1 MAEGR
6 GCPAMTDR
14 VVSYK
19 YPLIKPD
26 LGEKELEEVRKVF
39 SSGWLTQGPYVEKFE
54 REIAKY
60 VGARHAVAVT
70 SCTTALYLCLKALGI
85 KQNDKVVV
93 PDFTFPAT
101 ANAVVE
107 LGGRPILVD
116 VNEECGLD
124 LNELRKVLSVHR
136 DVNAVMLVHPFGHA
150 LNVKLYKE
158 VISDL
163 GLSIPMIEDAATALG
178 STFNGRFAGNM
189 AECGCF
195 SFHPRKLVAIGEGG
209 MIVLNDDEMYEKLR
223 ILRDHG
229 RNREGVFIFNS
240 LNFRMS
246 DVQATIGLV
255 QFRKLEERIGRRRR
269 LAELYHKLIEDI
281 IPYARPLREKEGC
294 RSTYQSYVIRFPR
307 EFSEHQ
313 DTIINKLRR
322 EFSIEAQIGT
332 YALHMEPAF
341 RSFVGS
347 GGFPNSELLRKTTL
361 TLPLYE
367 SMEYED
373 MEYIVNSVAEVCRSC
388 LKR

>member
-1 MAEGR
+1 MADGAV
-6 GCPAMTDR
+6 P
-14 VVSYK
+14 YK

-26 LGEKELEEVRKVF
+26 LGEEELEEVRKVF
-39 SSGWLTQGPYVEKFE
+39 SSGWLTQGPYIEKFE
-54 REIAKY
+54 REIAEY
-60 VGARHAVAVT
+60 VGAKYAVAVT
-70 SCTTALYLCLKALGI
+70 SCTTALYLCLKALNVRQG
-85 KQNDKVVV
+85 DKVVV

-116 VNEECGLD
+116 INEEYGLD
-124 LNELRKVLSVHR
+124 LNELRKVLYVNR
-136 DVNAVMLVHPFGHA
+136 DIKAVILVHPFGHA
-150 LNVKLYKE
+150 LNVESYREIAL
-158 VISDL
+158 DA
-163 GLSIPMIEDAATALG
+163 GLSIPIIEDAATALG
-178 STFNGRFAGNM
+178 STFNGKFAGNM

-229 RNREGVFIFNS
+229 RNREGVFVLNS

-246 DVQATIGLV
+246 DVQAAIGLV
-255 QFRKLEERIGRRRR
+255 QFSKLEEKIEKRRR

-281 IPYARPLREKEGC
+281 IPYAKPLKEKENC
-294 RSTYQSYVIRFPR
+294 RSTYQSYAVRFPR
-307 EFSEHQ
+307 EIGEHQ
-313 DTIINKLRR
+313 SIIINKLRR
-322 EFSIEAQIGT
+322 EFSIEVQIGT

-341 RSFVGS
+341 RKFVGS
-347 GGFPNSELLRKTTL
+347 EELPNSKLLKKTTL

-373 MEYIVNSVAEVCRSC
+373 LDYIVNSVAKVCDDY
-388 LKR
+388 LKG

>member
-1 MAEGR
+1 
-6 GCPAMTDR
+6 MTAR
-14 VVSYK
+14 VVPYK
-19 YPLIKPD
+19 YPLIKPG
-26 LGEKELEEVRKVF
+26 LGEEELEEVRKVF

-54 REIAKY
+54 EEVAKY
-60 VGARHAVAVT
+60 VGAKHAIAVT
-70 SCTTALYLCLKALGI
+70 SCTAALYLCLKALGV
-85 KQNDKVVV
+85 KQGDKVAV

-107 LGGRPILVD
+107 LGGRPILIDVD
-116 VNEECGLD
+116 EEYGLD
-124 LNELRKVLSVHR
+124 LNELRKALSAHR
-136 DVNAVMLVHPFGHA
+136 DIRAVILVHPFGHA
-150 LNVKLYKE
+150 LNVDSYRE

-163 GLSIPMIEDAATALG
+163 GLSIPIIEDAATALG
-178 STFNGRFAGNM
+178 STCNGRFAGNM

-209 MIVLNDDEMYEKLR
+209 MIVLNDDEMHERLR

-229 RNREGVFIFNS
+229 RNREGVFVLNS

-246 DVQATIGLV
+246 DVQAAIGLV
-255 QFRKLEERIGRRRR
+255 QFSKLEERIEKRRR
-269 LAELYHKLIEDI
+269 LAKLYHKLIEDT
-281 IPYARPLREKEGC
+281 IPYAKPLKERDNC
-294 RSTYQSYVIRFPR
+294 RSTYQSYVVSFPR

-313 DTIINKLRR
+313 DAIISRLRR
-322 EFSIEAQIGT
+322 EFSIEAQIGA

-341 RSFVGS
+341 QRAARFG
-347 GGFPNSELLRKTTL
+347 ELPHSKLLKKVTL

-373 MEYIVNSVAEVCRSC
+373 LEYIVNSVAEVCKSY